1 MSNLQSDIDYIKSLA
16 EEGGKGP
23 MRNGATLFWAG
34 LLYGLAAIGQYAV
47 IKGYLPRTGLMQM
60 GLWFGA
66 TTIFLILGVVF
77 GTMRTRVKGSVSNR
91 AVASVWSS
99 VGLGIVAFIIC
110 TMIIA
115 NVIGDFKALSGVIAP
130 VILIMYGMGWWVS
143 ALMSGTQ
150 WLKLIS
156 FGCFFGAPA
165 ISFLADKPEELLAY
179 SFCLFLF
186 AMVPGWVL
194 KSAAKE

>member
-1 MSNLQSDIDYIKSLA
+1 MSKLQSDIDYIKSLA

-23 MRNGATLFWAG
+23 VRNGATLFWAG

-66 TTIFLILGVVF
+66 TIIFMLLGLVF
-77 GTMRTRVKGSVSNR
+77 GIARVKGSVSNR
-91 AVASVWSS
+91 AVASVWSA
-99 VGLGIVAFIIC
+99 VGIGIIAFIAC
-110 TMIIA
+110 TIIIA
-115 NVIGDFKALSGVIAP
+115 NVTGNFSGLSGIIGP

-156 FGCFFGAPA
+156 GGCFLGAPA
-165 ISFLADKPEELLAY
+165 ISLLAAKPEQMLAY
-179 SFCLFLF
+179 AACLFLF

-194 KSAAKE
+194 KRAAKG